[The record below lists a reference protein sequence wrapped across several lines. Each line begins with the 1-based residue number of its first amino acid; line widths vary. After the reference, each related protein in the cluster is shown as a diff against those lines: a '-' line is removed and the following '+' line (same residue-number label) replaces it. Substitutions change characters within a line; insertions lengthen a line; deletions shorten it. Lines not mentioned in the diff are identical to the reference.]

1 MASDSTVRSG
11 VAAVVA
17 VLTGLAVSVGATAP
31 ARADCGDPGQP
42 ACTGPVPTADQVVA
56 ALTKL
61 IDPSIPYQDK
71 ADVVENGFTPDEGQQ
86 LDDELGQLGA
96 DGKLPFTFAVT
107 DIEPADDNLAGAT
120 VAVTGP
126 KSPYPRRWPIVLVDQ
141 GGNWLITHNPSIN
154 SEAETMQKLAECHH
168 PGFPV
173 WKRYYC
179 F

>member
-1 MASDSTVRSG
+1 MLWTKFAAAITVALI
-11 VAAVVA
+11 AAPTVV
-17 VLTGLAVSVGATAP
+17 VTAAP
-31 ARADCGDPGQP
+31 VYADCGDPGQP
-42 ACTGPVPTADQVVA
+42 ACTGPVPTADQVAA

-61 IDPSIPYQDK
+61 TSPSIPYQDK

-86 LDDELGQLGA
+86 LDDQLGQLGT
-96 DGKLPFTFAVT
+96 DGKLPFAFIVT
-107 DIEPADDNLAGAT
+107 DIEPAPDNLAGAT

-126 KSPYPRRWPIVLVDQ
+126 KSPYPRRLPIVLVDQ
-141 GGNWLITHNPSIN
+141 GGNWLITHNPNIN
-154 SEAETMQKLAECHH
+154 SEAEIMQKLAECHH